1 MLLNNNNN
9 KDIVDSLFDLGKG
22 LWNVSKEGYKK
33 ADNMIE
39 KRAMENA
46 RKNGTSFKTEKRKLQ
61 GKIIGVGLLGGLF
74 GGMF

>member
-61 GKIIGVGLLGGLF
+61 GKIIGIGLLGGLF